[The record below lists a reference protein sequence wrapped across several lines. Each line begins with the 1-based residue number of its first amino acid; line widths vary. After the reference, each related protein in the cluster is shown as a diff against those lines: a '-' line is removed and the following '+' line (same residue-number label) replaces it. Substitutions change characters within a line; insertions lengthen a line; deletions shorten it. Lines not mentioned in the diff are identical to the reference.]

1 MTVPVFK
8 DIRLVSSGWI
18 NKYILTYELPDGS
31 SYEYE
36 STSRKSLA
44 DYRAVLEADVREKEK
59 PDGVC
64 IVPILPD
71 GSVLMIREFRYAINA
86 WIVTFPAGLK
96 EPGESV
102 RECIDRELAEE
113 TGYRVR
119 RDLGDDALR
128 MLPQTGFSS
137 IGMTDENV
145 EVAFVQVEAGG
156 CASTERG
163 EFIESF
169 ILPRSKIADFLENNT
184 DLIGVRAQLVLEGLK
199 QRPGR

>member
-1 MTVPVFK
+1 MAAPVFK
-8 DIRLVSSGWI
+8 DIRQVSSGWI
-18 NKYILTYELPDGS
+18 NKYILTYQLPDGS

-36 STSRKSLA
+36 STSRKNLA
-44 DYRAVLEADVREKEK
+44 DYRAVLEADTCEKER

-71 GSVLMIREFRYAINA
+71 GSVLMIREFRYAVNA

-119 RDLGDDALR
+119 RDLGDGAIR
-128 MLPQTGFSS
+128 KLPQTGFSS
-137 IGMTDENV
+137 VGMTDENV
-145 EVAFVQVEAGG
+145 EVVFAQVEEGG
-156 CASTERG
+156 CASTEHG
-163 EFIESF
+163 EFIEPF
-169 ILPRSKIADFLENNT
+169 ILPRAQIADFLENNM
-184 DLIGVRAQLVLEGLK
+184 DLIGVRAQLVLEIMRQK
-199 QRPGR
+199 